1 MLTAT
6 SDVIAF
12 FWGGRLTAIMISVR
26 RKVCE
31 IEALTIYARFGN

>member
-12 FWGGRLTAIMISVR
+12 FLGGQADSHYDLRAKESMR
-26 RKVCE
+26 D
-31 IEALTIYARFGN
+31 